1 MAVDTNRLREFMER
15 YFGSMGDFL
24 LAKEMKQLGITDLNT
39 ADPELRRRLGG
50 SIVYDCLS
58 TIMSSSRMRLANN
71 ELESILDVNVAPI
84 EGAITKSVP
93 VAGQ

>member
-15 YFGSMGDFL
+15 FFGSMGDFL

-39 ADPELRRRLGG
+39 ADPEMRRRLAG

-58 TIMSSSRMRLANN
+58 TIMSASRMRLAHT
-71 ELESILDVNVAPI
+71 ELESILDVNVTPV
-84 EGAITKSVP
+84 EGAITKGSAV
-93 VAGQ
+93 VNV